1 MWKDVFSKA
10 ALVIAL
16 AFVCCPSLLSQS
28 SYSPEHR
35 EFEVTVFAGTSLDS
49 NFEFPTPVFGND
61 QESSRT
67 VGMHYNS
74 GYLIGARVN
83 QNLDDFWA
91 VDLEYTFSNQRLT
104 FNGLLPNNQSLSFNN
119 YLHYGSYN
127 VSFLP
132 LPRTSRFRPYG
143 NAGIGFALFYIPS
156 QTRRDLSERGIA
168 LRDSWE
174 FLLNWGGGLKY
185 LAADQFALTFDVKDR
200 LSRIP
205 SYGIPPTARI
215 VNGQFQPGMAK
226 HGVLNNWQFNFG
238 LTYQW
243 DE

>member
-1 MWKDVFSKA
+1 MWKAIFSKA
-10 ALVIAL
+10 TLVTALV
-16 AFVCCPSLLSQS
+16 FVFCPSLFAQS
-28 SYSPEHR
+28 SYSPEYR
-35 EFEVTVFAGTSLDS
+35 EFEVTVFTGISLGAD
-49 NFEFPTPVFGND
+49 FEFPTQVFGTD

-67 VGMHYNS
+67 VGMRYNS
-74 GYLIGARVN
+74 GYLLGARVN
-83 QNLDDFWA
+83 QNFGDFWA
-91 VDLEYTFSNQRLT
+91 VDLDYTFSNQRLT
-104 FNGLLPNNQSLSFNN
+104 FINLLPNNQSLSFNN

-132 LPRTSRFRPYG
+132 LPRTSRFRPYANTG
-143 NAGIGFALFYIPS
+143 VGFALFYIPS
-156 QTRRDLSERGIA
+156 RVRREILERGIA

-200 LSRIP
+200 LSRVP
-205 SYGIPPTARI
+205 SYGLPVSARI
-215 VNGQFQPGMAK
+215 VNGQFQPGIAK
-226 HGVLNNWQFNFG
+226 HGVFNNWQFSFG